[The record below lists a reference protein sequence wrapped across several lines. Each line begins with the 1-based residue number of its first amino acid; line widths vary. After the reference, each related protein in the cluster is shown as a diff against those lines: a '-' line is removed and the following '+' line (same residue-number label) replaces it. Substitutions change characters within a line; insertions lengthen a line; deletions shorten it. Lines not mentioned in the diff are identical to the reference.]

1 MSENFIGVT
10 QRVGIRVVYSAFA
23 MSIATL
29 VVPSALAQ
37 TEELHDAVVAGDE
50 AMVEVLLDEGYDIVA
65 EDDYGYSA
73 LEYAVLIDLIAG
85 DARNTVSLAGG
96 ELTSAGVEPAE
107 ISYSNAIRGGL
118 YILRILRDALIAE
131 YGTAGI
137 DNMISRV
144 REWFE
149 PIKERCEH
157 FADIDLSN
165 LERETI
171 AEAIQECLDDDE
183 IDQQEQEPE

>member
-1 MSENFIGVT
+1 
-10 QRVGIRVVYSAFA
+10 

-73 LEYAVLIDLIAG
+73 LEYAVLIDLIAA
-85 DARNTVSLAGG
+85 DAPFTVSDQERDAIG
-96 ELTSAGVEPAE
+96 ARVEPAG
-107 ISYSNAIRGGL
+107 ISYSIVIRGGL
-118 YILRILRDALIAE
+118 FILRILRDALIVE
-131 YGTAGI
+131 YGTAHI
-137 DNMISRV
+137 DNMISMFRQGY
-144 REWFE
+144 ED
-149 PIKERCEH
+149 ILERCEH
-157 FADIDLSN
+157 FTSIDLSN